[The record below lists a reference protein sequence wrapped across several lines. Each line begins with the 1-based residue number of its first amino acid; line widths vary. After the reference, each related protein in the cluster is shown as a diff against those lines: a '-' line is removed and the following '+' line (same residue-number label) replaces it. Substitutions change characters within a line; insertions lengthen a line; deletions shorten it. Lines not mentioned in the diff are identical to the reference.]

1 MSDKQSFRSQNSD
14 RMQNDIFFWSNIEF
28 RCNQIIEEAKEKSKE
43 LDEKA
48 AKKASEFEDM
58 VQKVKSLQSQLKE
71 QKE

>member
-58 VQKVKSLQSQLKE
+58 VQKVKSLQSQLK
-71 QKE
+71 